1 MLDRVSGAVEAT
13 MCQILHIG
21 SESVPA
27 NRAIQLPLNR
37 GLNLEISA
45 SVKRVYNTLILDSII
60 HNFLFFA
67 QLLP

>member
-1 MLDRVSGAVEAT
+1 MLNRVSGAVEAT

-21 SESVPA
+21 SEGVPA
-27 NRAIQLPLNR
+27 NRAIQLSLNR

-45 SVKRVYNTLILDSII
+45 SVERVHNTLILDSVL
-60 HNFLFFA
+60 HDFLFFA